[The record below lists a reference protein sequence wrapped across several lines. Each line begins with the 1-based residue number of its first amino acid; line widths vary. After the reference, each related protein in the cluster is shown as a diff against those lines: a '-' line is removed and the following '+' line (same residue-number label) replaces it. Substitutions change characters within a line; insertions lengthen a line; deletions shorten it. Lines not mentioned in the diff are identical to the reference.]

1 MLRGV
6 VMISAPRGRG
16 EREGLICPLRVSRS
30 SVESHEGSV
39 IVIDEYNYNE
49 LMLDNYH
56 NYKYDDYMK

>member
-16 EREGLICPLRVSRS
+16 EWEGLICPLRVSRS
-30 SVESHEGSV
+30 SVEGSV

-56 NYKYDDYMK
+56 NYKYDDYMN